1 MGFLD
6 IFKKNRLPVAPVL
19 PQEIYEA
26 GVLELRDIIA
36 PSAFKVNPK
45 EINLGEKLIR
55 TFFVI
60 SYPRYL
66 SESWFTP
73 IINLDKV
80 FNVSIFI
87 HPVETSRVLRQFQ
100 KKVAEVQSQIHLRE
114 EKGMVRDPKLDTA
127 YQDLEN
133 LRDALQQATEKIFD
147 VGLYIS
153 IFADDE
159 TELNRLESEI
169 KSMLESKLVYL
180 KPALFQ
186 QEQGFRSVIP
196 TADDELLVHTKL
208 NSSPL
213 SGIFPFV
220 SFDLTS
226 DKGVLYG
233 INRHNSSL
241 VLFDRFS
248 LENFNSIVFAKSGS
262 GKSIHGNEVVL
273 AKENGVINLRPIKEI
288 VDDSIK
294 KHGITYRDEELEG
307 VHSPAIEVWSFN
319 KELKG
324 EWSEV
329 SVAARKIAPVVFYK
343 FQTQSGRM
351 ITATGDHNML
361 VIKNGRVAATKSADV
376 AVGEWTPLPRLIAP
390 PENPNKNFNL
400 LELLKDEKLYVVG
413 ADSIINKN
421 YKNITGGAIDNRFDR
436 YLYKYRVGRRMPLD
450 YFFKVIKKIG
460 LEINNDRLQK
470 LEIVTANGSGRLPVI
485 FPITEDFAKILGYIT
500 SEGTITET
508 AIMISNTDKEVIAD
522 IKKAFENLAVSCFE
536 ANRGIVA
543 ASRPFLQ
550 LIKVLGVGGKSA
562 DKRVPPFLF
571 GSERKIIAAYL
582 ASYFEG
588 DGGVEKNLISAVSKS
603 KNLISDLS
611 YLLLYFD
618 VIARVKARRK
628 KNPMTGR
635 KRIYWQLAI
644 SGKENVACFAKN
656 IGFVSERKCGL
667 NHQLAERAESNTN
680 VDVIPTVRNLI
691 EELNV
696 VFPFA
701 TRGLPEIN
709 VLRTGKSNPSPRRL
723 SRVIKLLKQKLVTF
737 REMETGL
744 KCLVNLPPLEKMLSE
759 ASTDKI
765 INHRL
770 WQTLGTSWSV
780 MKNQRFAPLAQNAF
794 ALMSVLDNASPTV
807 GEVKMAIA
815 TGCHK
820 LNLPLKSIDRHLG
833 VTINQMPQRNTS
845 YETLRVAAERIMEYY
860 EKLATALP
868 KAEIIIA
875 TLEKLANA
883 DLFWDPIVRVERIKN
898 HKEKYVY
905 DLTVDNEVFAAGYAG
920 MFVHNSYMTKL
931 EILRSLMFDVDI
943 LVLDPEREYEYMAN
957 ATGGKYFNISLTSE
971 HHINPFELPVAREDE
986 SPADVLRSH
995 IINLVGLF
1003 RIMLGGLS
1011 PEEDSIT
1018 DRAITET
1025 YALKDI
1031 NIDSDFAAVEPPLMS
1046 DFEMVLAGMEGGEA
1060 LVQRLAKYTHG
1071 TWTGFINQPSNIDI
1085 DGKFVVFS
1093 LRDMEEELKPVAM
1106 YIVTHFI
1113 WNAIRKKLKK
1123 RLLVIDEAWW
1133 MMKSEDTA
1141 SFLLSLAKRGRKYF
1155 LGLATITQ
1163 DVDDFLKS
1171 SYGLPII
1178 TNSSIQILLKQST
1191 SVIDKIQQIFNL
1203 TDEEKFLLLESD
1215 VGEGIFFAGLKHVA
1229 VKVIASY
1236 TEDQIITSDPSQILA
1251 IKKARQELEAAEGG
1265 GGEKSLPLADSGTP
1279 FTKEIG

>member
-1 MGFLD
+1 MGIFDL
-6 IFKKNRLPVAPVL
+6 FKKNKLPIAPVL

-26 GVLELRDIIA
+26 GVLELKDIIA

-55 TFFVI
+55 TFFII

-66 SESWFTP
+66 SESWFAP

-169 KSMLESKLVYL
+169 KAMLESKLVYL

-213 SGIFPFV
+213 SSVFPFV

-226 DKGVLYG
+226 DKGILYG

-262 GKSIHGNEVVL
+262 GKS
-273 AKENGVINLRPIKEI
+273 
-288 VDDSIK
+288 
-294 KHGITYRDEELEG
+294 
-307 VHSPAIEVWSFN
+307 
-319 KELKG
+319 
-324 EWSEV
+324 
-329 SVAARKIAPVVFYK
+329 
-343 FQTQSGRM
+343 
-351 ITATGDHNML
+351 
-361 VIKNGRVAATKSADV
+361 
-376 AVGEWTPLPRLIAP
+376 
-390 PENPNKNFNL
+390 
-400 LELLKDEKLYVVG
+400 
-413 ADSIINKN
+413 
-421 YKNITGGAIDNRFDR
+421 
-436 YLYKYRVGRRMPLD
+436 
-450 YFFKVIKKIG
+450 
-460 LEINNDRLQK
+460 
-470 LEIVTANGSGRLPVI
+470 
-485 FPITEDFAKILGYIT
+485 
-500 SEGTITET
+500 
-508 AIMISNTDKEVIAD
+508 
-522 IKKAFENLAVSCFE
+522 
-536 ANRGIVA
+536 
-543 ASRPFLQ
+543 
-550 LIKVLGVGGKSA
+550 
-562 DKRVPPFLF
+562 
-571 GSERKIIAAYL
+571 
-582 ASYFEG
+582 
-588 DGGVEKNLISAVSKS
+588 
-603 KNLISDLS
+603 
-611 YLLLYFD
+611 
-618 VIARVKARRK
+618 
-628 KNPMTGR
+628 
-635 KRIYWQLAI
+635 
-644 SGKENVACFAKN
+644 
-656 IGFVSERKCGL
+656 
-667 NHQLAERAESNTN
+667 
-680 VDVIPTVRNLI
+680 
-691 EELNV
+691 
-696 VFPFA
+696 
-701 TRGLPEIN
+701 
-709 VLRTGKSNPSPRRL
+709 
-723 SRVIKLLKQKLVTF
+723 
-737 REMETGL
+737 
-744 KCLVNLPPLEKMLSE
+744 
-759 ASTDKI
+759 
-765 INHRL
+765 
-770 WQTLGTSWSV
+770 
-780 MKNQRFAPLAQNAF
+780 
-794 ALMSVLDNASPTV
+794 
-807 GEVKMAIA
+807 
-815 TGCHK
+815 
-820 LNLPLKSIDRHLG
+820 
-833 VTINQMPQRNTS
+833 
-845 YETLRVAAERIMEYY
+845 
-860 EKLATALP
+860 
-868 KAEIIIA
+868 
-875 TLEKLANA
+875 
-883 DLFWDPIVRVERIKN
+883 
-898 HKEKYVY
+898 
-905 DLTVDNEVFAAGYAG
+905 
-920 MFVHNSYMTKL
+920 YMTKL
-931 EILRSLMFDVDI
+931 EILRSLMFDVDV

-971 HHINPFELPVAREDE
+971 HHINPFELPVARENE

-1003 RIMLGGLS
+1003 RIMLSGLS
-1011 PEEDSIT
+1011 PEEDSII

-1031 NIDSDFAAVEPPLMS
+1031 NPDSDFANVEPPLMS
-1046 DFEMVLAGMEGGEA
+1046 DFELVLAGMAGGEA
-1060 LVQRLAKYTHG
+1060 LVQRLTKYTHG

-1203 TDEEKFLLLESD
+1203 TDEEKYLLLESD

-1229 VKVIASY
+1229 IKIIASY

-1251 IKKARQELEAAEGG
+1251 IKKAREELEAAEGDMV
-1265 GGEKSLPLADSGTP
+1265 K
-1279 FTKEIG
+1279 